1 MKYSFVIPC
10 YNSEKTIFS
19 VVDEIQ
25 KAMTEFGDEGYEII
39 LINDYSTDDTRRII
53 FDLAKNDTKIT
64 AITMSRN
71 FGQHAALLAGYK
83 QVRGEYIVSLDD
95 DGQTPANEVFKLINK
110 CGEGYDVVFAS
121 YPNKHHSWFRNFG
134 SKINDIMACKLIDK
148 PKNLYLSSYFIAK
161 RFVIEDIVK
170 YSGPYPYVS
179 GLLIRTTKSI
189 VNVEVNHRDREEGE
203 SGYTFKK
210 LFKLWLN
217 GFTAFSI
224 KPLRIS
230 MIFGLF
236 IAFFGFIMTCY
247 IFVNKLTNPSV
258 PLGWTST
265 VAAIL
270 VIGGAILMVLGMIG
284 EYIGRIYITL
294 NTSSQYIIKETSN
307 DNENQ

>member
-10 YNSEKTIFS
+10 YNSEKTIID
-19 VVDEIQ
+19 VVNEINNTMIKKDDE
-25 KAMTEFGDEGYEII
+25 YEII
-39 LINDYSTDDTRRII
+39 LINDYSCDKTNDVI
-53 FDLAKNDTKIT
+53 FELAKNKNIT
-64 AITMSRN
+64 ALEMSRN

-83 QVRGEYIVSLDD
+83 HVKGEYIISLDD
-95 DGQTPANEVFKLINK
+95 DGQTPANEVYTLINK
-110 CGEGYDVVFAS
+110 IDEGYDVVFAS
-121 YPNKHHSWFRNFG
+121 YPNKHHSIFRNLG

-148 PKNLYLSSYFIAK
+148 PKDLYLSSYFIAR
-161 RFVIEDIVK
+161 RFVIDDIVK
-170 YSGPYPYVS
+170 YTGPYPYVS
-179 GLLIRTTKSI
+179 GLLLRTSKSI
-189 VNVEVNHRDREEGE
+189 TNVEVNHRNRELGE

-230 MIFGLF
+230 MLFGLM

-247 IFVNKLTNPSV
+247 VFINKMTNPSV

-265 VAAIL
+265 VATIL

-294 NTSSQYIIKETSN
+294 NTSSQYIIREKRDHE
-307 DNENQ
+307 NEY